1 MRVARTAR
9 GNLMKPRIMVALAAS
24 VLAGCSGIPEGTH
37 EQIKVYTH
45 PGRADCA
52 LNRQGKVI
60 GRIEGTPG
68 FTTVEKTWH
77 DLTIRCSKAGFKDA
91 VYRIRGGAAG
101 IFFDKPVPR
110 ADTASDDVN
119 AYGAMYDVVVN
130 LTLHPKDASVPDTAP
145 TPAAAKPSGTISIL
159 GK

>member
-1 MRVARTAR
+1 
-9 GNLMKPRIMVALAAS
+9 MKPRIMVALAAS

-110 ADTASDDVN
+110 ADSASDDVN

-130 LTLHPKDASVPDTAP
+130 LTLHPMDASVPNTAP